1 MLIGKLRGNVA
12 RWPPI
17 FSKLDGVLCSSLSS
31 EVFPNMGLTSGETSH
46 SLTLLEAAR
55 FRYPAVPSVNDSGR
69 SRMSSEEY
77 QDNEP
82 ETSKRPSQKPLRL
95 EEVCRRIG
103 AGGRQRHCR
112 KFKEM
117 KTKGGIKKEKGGKSV
132 QFLKRRKRRLER
144 VKMTYQTCFF

>member
-1 MLIGKLRGNVA
+1 
-12 RWPPI
+12 
-17 FSKLDGVLCSSLSS
+17 
-31 EVFPNMGLTSGETSH
+31 MGLTSGETSH

-55 FRYPAVPSVNDSGR
+55 FRYPAVPSVDDSGR

-112 KFKEM
+112 KIKVERRYKKGKKGEKRAVFEE
-117 KTKGGIKKEKGGKSV
+117 TKKATRGSQNDVPDLFLLASAVTKARVGGINSFACGRASTMAFESP
-132 QFLKRRKRRLER
+132 
-144 VKMTYQTCFF
+144 